1 MFVRHTS
8 CSLIV
13 MENADLTAHRDLKEI
28 FERLVPEDTPYF
40 KHTAEGGDDSTS
52 QFPPVLSRSSEVI
65 RSGRGQMPGIH
76 GAPNGARWI

>member
-1 MFVRHTS
+1 MKSQTGTAAVFVRHTS

-40 KHTAEGGDDSTS
+40 KHTAEGVTTAPRA
-52 QFPPVLSRSSEVI
+52 FARSSRV
-65 RSGRGQMPGIH
+65 Q
-76 GAPNGARWI
+76 AK

>member
-8 CSLIV
+8 CSLLV

-40 KHTAEGGDDSTS
+40 KHTAEGGHDST
-52 QFPPVLSRSSEVI
+52 
-65 RSGRGQMPGIH
+65 
-76 GAPNGARWI
+76 